1 MTLVISTLV
10 TIDLFV
16 SLHAFGQNQS
26 GGQQQQTEEKPLPVL
41 LIHCHVEEAAVWKE

>member
-1 MTLVISTLV
+1 MTLLISTLV

-26 GGQQQQTEEKPLPVL
+26 GGQQQTEEKSLPVL